1 MMSER
6 VSFVLILCAILTLTN
21 AYAQDNWNGGTGNWS
36 NGSDWSA
43 GLPGPGSDVVIYS
56 GGNDTV
62 TLDTSPTINSL
73 TLGGG
78 NNGYCQGGPYCSEL
92 TDGGVA
98 QTLTI
103 TNALTIGQAGFL
115 NLTGGSLVTAGADS
129 SNAGV
134 IDLGNASTLKVT
146 GNFDNAGMVG
156 TGIGSGG
163 KNTLSIS
170 GMLTN
175 NGPFLMYG
183 NGDVADVATLN
194 NSGYVFI
201 APGATL
207 NLTNQPNGMTDAV
220 AGSTFYLYGSFSAG
234 SSDGFANLN
243 SVEGTV
249 QLFGQKFADTP
260 GSGTLT
266 IGRGGILST
275 QLQRPDGRWN
285 DPDD

>member
-1 MMSER
+1 M
-6 VSFVLILCAILTLTN
+6 
-21 AYAQDNWNGGTGNWS
+21 
-36 NGSDWSA
+36 
-43 GLPGPGSDVVIYS
+43 
-56 GGNDTV
+56 
-62 TLDTSPTINSL
+62 
-73 TLGGG
+73 
-78 NNGYCQGGPYCSEL
+78 
-92 TDGGVA
+92 
-98 QTLTI
+98 
-103 TNALTIGQAGFL
+103 
-115 NLTGGSLVTAGADS
+115 
-129 SNAGV
+129 

-220 AGSTFYLYGSFSAG
+220 AGSTFYLYGSSSAG

-266 IGRGGILST
+266 IGRGGILVLNSNDQT
-275 QLQRPDGRWN
+275 VAGTTLTINGNVNNSGDIHTGYYGDLSYRTNALTITGNLANQGSLTLFNDGDYFKVN
-285 DPDD
+285 GDLNNTGGISIQADAGGTVLLVGT